1 MEEVE
6 IPEIDREGLEE
17 EAKVIFPNEE
27 KRKLYVYILVKS
39 VEEAKALTNLV
50 SLMVEYPEIVTN
62 ADSRRKMHEALEAH
76 REKMGELEK
85 KVKKL

>member
-6 IPEIDREGLEE
+6 ISEIDREGLEE
-17 EAKVIFPNEE
+17 EAKAIFPNEE
-27 KRKLYVYILVKS
+27 KRKLYVDILVKS

-62 ADSRRKMHEALEAH
+62 ADSRRKMHEALG
-76 REKMGELEK
+76 EKMGELEK